1 MFQIKPQKEDC
12 WQACPQQAAHLQ
24 RSSHKLFLHRKQSWL
39 WRQWSLMPLP
49 CTSAPLW
56 VPYLKLPLWGILPK
70 VGKKRK
76 EEKLVAIKI
85 ITKTVSTKITKILC
99 CLPGYHQSHIWSQGK
114 SSLPSKPSVMI
125 LVRSATSP
133 QIVSLISDS
142 VMHFR
147 LSFTTYFL
155 SINVLM
161 HINRLIHV
169 KFSFLHVKSYRAI
182 LNHASYFCKS
192 NI

>member
-12 WQACPQQAAHLQ
+12 WQACPQQAARLQ

-56 VPYLKLPLWGILPK
+56 VPYLKLPLRGILPK
-70 VGKKRK
+70 VGEEGRK
-76 EEKLVAIKI
+76 TLAIKI
-85 ITKTVSTKITKILC
+85 ITRTVCTKITKILC

-114 SSLPSKPSVMI
+114 SSLLSKPSVMI

-142 VMHFR
+142 VIHFR
-147 LSFTTYFL
+147 LSFITYFL

-161 HINRLIHV
+161 HVNRLLHV
-169 KFSFLHVKSYRAI
+169 KFSFLHLKSYQAT
-182 LNHASYFCKS
+182 LKHA
-192 NI
+192 